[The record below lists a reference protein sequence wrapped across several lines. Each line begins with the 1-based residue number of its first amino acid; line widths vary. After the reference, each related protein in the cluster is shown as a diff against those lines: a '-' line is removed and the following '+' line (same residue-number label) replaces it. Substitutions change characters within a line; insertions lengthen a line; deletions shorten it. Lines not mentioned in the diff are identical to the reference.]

1 MLQVLSPRERRQVI
15 FTADDFGL
23 SESVN
28 EGIERAYRDGML
40 SSASLMVGG
49 AALDDAVRRA
59 RNMPGLRVGLHVV
72 VIEGPSVLPRADIPD
87 LVDARGQ
94 FPSGGVQLGLRY
106 FFMPEVRHQLRA
118 EIAAQFR
125 AFAATGLRLDH
136 ADAHK
141 HMHLHPTIGR
151 MIIDA
156 GFAHG
161 LPAIRVPCEPVS
173 VMAACGVVPRLS
185 ARAMQI
191 WSRVLRKQA
200 EHVGLVVN
208 DQVFGLAWSGA
219 MTEERLLDLAAK
231 LPDGLSEI
239 YFHPAAGPCRLVDQL
254 MPEYHHEAELAALCS
269 PRVRDAFASI
279 QRVAY
284 GDL

>member
-1 MLQVLSPRERRQVI
+1 MLSSKERRQVI

-28 EGIERAYRDGML
+28 EGIERAYRDGVL

-49 AALDDAVRRA
+49 AAVEDAVRRA
-59 RNMPGLRVGLHVV
+59 RKMPGLRIGLHVV
-72 VIEGPSVLPRADIPD
+72 VIEGPSVLPHAVIPA
-87 LVDARGQ
+87 LVNEEGL
-94 FPSGGVQLGLRY
+94 FPSDGVRLGLRY
-106 FFMPEVRHQLRA
+106 FFLPEVRHQLRM

-125 AFAATGLRLDH
+125 AFAETGLRLDH

-141 HMHLHPTIGR
+141 HMHLHPTIGG
-151 MIIDA
+151 MLIDA
-156 GFAHG
+156 GFSYG
-161 LPAIRVPCEPVS
+161 LPAIRIPCEPVE

-185 ARAMQI
+185 ARAMQL
-191 WSRVLRKQA
+191 WSRVLRRQA
-200 EHVGLVVN
+200 ENVGLVVN

-219 MTEERLLDLAAK
+219 MTEDRLLNLASK

-254 MPEYHHEAELAALCS
+254 MPEYRHEAELAALCS

-279 QRVAY
+279 ERVAY